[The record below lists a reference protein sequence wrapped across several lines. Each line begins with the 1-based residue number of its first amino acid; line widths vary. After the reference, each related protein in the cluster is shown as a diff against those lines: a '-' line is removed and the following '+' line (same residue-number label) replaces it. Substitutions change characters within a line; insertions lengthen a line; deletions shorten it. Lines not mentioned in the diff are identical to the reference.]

1 MQTDFLIIGQGLA
14 GTLLAYELMQ
24 QGFDVQV
31 IDNQH
36 FEAATAVAGGLIN
49 PITGRRIVK
58 TEQIDELLPQAKATY
73 QALEKYLDI
82 QLWQELNVLWSLST
96 IKEEND
102 WYVRA
107 SQVGIKDYV
116 VAEPDLKD
124 ILTKVKNITSF
135 GKVRH
140 AAQVN
145 ISLLISAF
153 AKKLLS
159 ENRLLLENFDFD
171 ALSIDTDKI
180 IYKNIEAK
188 KIIFCEGHR
197 GRFNPLFRGQNFA
210 VAKGEALIIKAEDL
224 PKDSILKNN
233 ITICPLPDGTFWAGS
248 NYEWNPNDC
257 EPTESIRNEFE
268 AHLNDF
274 LNVPYQVLE
283 HNAAIRPTMKNRQI
297 LTIVHSDFPNVAMF
311 NGLGT
316 KGTSLAPYWAKHFA
330 KIIIK

>member
-1 MQTDFLIIGQGLA
+1 METDFLIIGQGLA

-24 QGFDVQV
+24 SGNDVQV

-58 TEQIDELLPQAKATY
+58 TEQIDELLPFAKATY
-73 QALEKYLDI
+73 QSLEKYLNI
-82 QLWQELNVLWSLST
+82 KLWQEQKVLWSLST

-116 VAEPDLKD
+116 VAEPELKD

-135 GKVRH
+135 GEVRH

-159 ENRLLLENFDFD
+159 ENRLLLEKFDFD
-171 ALSIDTDKI
+171 ALTIQADCI
-180 IYKNIEAK
+180 IYKNIKAK

-197 GRFNPLFRGQNFA
+197 GRFNPLFQGLNFA

-224 PKDSILKNN
+224 PNDRVLKNN
-233 ITICPLPDGTFWAGS
+233 ITVCPLPDGAFWVGS
-248 NYEWNPNDC
+248 NYEWNPSDC
-257 EPTESIRNEFE
+257 QPSEHIRQEFE
-268 AHLNDF
+268 THLDAF
-274 LNVPYQVLE
+274 LNVPYQVVA
-283 HNAAIRPTMKNRQI
+283 HHAAIRPTMKDRQI
-297 LTIVHSDFPNVAMF
+297 LTLIHPDFSNVAMF

-316 KGTSLAPYWAKHFA
+316 KGTSLAPYWAAHFA
-330 KIIIK
+330 KALL

>member
-1 MQTDFLIIGQGLA
+1 MQTDFLIVGQGLA
-14 GTLLAYELMQ
+14 GTLLSYELMQ
-24 QGFDVQV
+24 CGFDVQV

-36 FEAATAVAGGLIN
+36 FEAATSVAGGLIN

-58 TEQIDELLPQAKATY
+58 TEHIDELLPQAKSTY
-73 QALEKYLDI
+73 QDLEKLLEI
-82 QLWQELNVLWSLST
+82 PLWQELNVLWSLSN

-107 SQVGIKDYV
+107 NQVGIKDYV
-116 VAEPDLKD
+116 VAEPEIKD

-135 GKVRH
+135 GEVGH

-159 ENRLLLENFDFD
+159 ENRLLLEKFDFD
-171 ALSIDTDKI
+171 ALTIDADFI
-180 IYKNIEAK
+180 SYKNIKAK
-188 KIIFCEGHR
+188 KIVFCEGHR
-197 GRFNPLFRGQNFA
+197 GRFNPLFQGLNFA
-210 VAKGEALIIKAEDL
+210 VAKGESLIIKAEDL
-224 PKDSILKNN
+224 PKTRILKNN
-233 ITICPLPDGTFWAGS
+233 ITICPLPDGTFWTGS
-248 NYEWNPNDC
+248 NYEWNPNNT

-274 LNVPYQVLE
+274 LNIPYQVVA
-283 HNAAIRPTMKNRQI
+283 HHAAIRPTMKDRQI
-297 LTIVHSDFPNVAMF
+297 LTLIHPDFPNVAMF

-316 KGTSLAPYWAKHFA
+316 KGTSLAPYWAKKFA
-330 KIIIK
+330 KALL

>member
-1 MQTDFLIIGQGLA
+1 METDFLIIGQGLA

-24 QGFDVQV
+24 NGNDVQV

-36 FEAATAVAGGLIN
+36 SEAATAVAGGLIN

-58 TEQIDELLPQAKATY
+58 TEQIDELLPQAKSTY
-73 QALEKYLDI
+73 QALEKYLNI
-82 QLWQELNVLWSLST
+82 QLWQEQTVLWSLSS

-107 SQVGIKDYV
+107 SQDRIKDYV

-124 ILTKVKNITSF
+124 ILTKVKNVTSF
-135 GKVRH
+135 GEVRH

-145 ISLLISAF
+145 IALLISAF

-159 ENRLLLENFDFD
+159 ENRLLLENFDFNQLFIQSD
-171 ALSIDTDKI
+171 FIT
-180 IYKNIEAK
+180 YKNIKAK
-188 KIIFCEGHR
+188 KIVFCEGHR
-197 GRFNPLFRGQNFA
+197 GRFNPLFQGLNFA
-210 VAKGEALIIKAEDL
+210 VAKGEALIIQAQDL
-224 PKDSILKNN
+224 PADSVLKNN
-233 ITICPLPDGTFWAGS
+233 ITICPLPDGTFWVGS
-248 NYEWNPNDC
+248 NYEWNPTDC

-268 AHLNDF
+268 GYLNGF
-274 LNVPYQVLE
+274 LNVPYQVLA
-283 HNAAIRPTMKNRQI
+283 HHAAIRPTMKDRQI
-297 LTIVHSDFPNVAMF
+297 LTLIHPDFPNVAMF

-330 KIIIK
+330 KII